1 MDEYSP
7 KRHDIAQLKF
17 LCETLY
23 HDCLANLEESNHGW
37 VNDPTSAINLQLNEL
52 NEDNKLIEQIDE
64 YLDDTFMLFS
74 SYGINMQDLQ
84 KWRKSGN
91 RLFRCFVNATKEN
104 PASLSC

>member
-1 MDEYSP
+1 NGGKNSLNRLIRCVCGKKIGPDPRNFNQRVSLG
-7 KRHDIAQLKF
+7 RNDLLIRTFLK
-17 LCETLY
+17 Y
-23 HDCLANLEESNHGW
+23 
-37 VNDPTSAINLQLNEL
+37 

>member
-1 MDEYSP
+1 ADRNRS
-7 KRHDIAQLKF
+7 HW
-17 LCETLY
+17 
-23 HDCLANLEESNHGW
+23 S
-37 VNDPTSAINLQLNEL
+37 TSKTPSYTKSVSWQHHH
-52 NEDNKLIEQIDE
+52 EDNKLIEQIDE